1 MCPRCLEAHHELE
14 KFCPN
19 CGNPVSA
26 YASCLPFESAL
37 CVGFVMRVGA
47 AERYRI
53 SPFTVAGFALAA
65 LAYFPL
71 LAPFLWNRFAA
82 NLEPN
87 RKLDAESRANLSDEA
102 PPPLPERDRG

>member
-53 SPFTVAGFALAA
+53 SPLAFAGFVMSA
-65 LAYFPL
+65 LAYLPF
-71 LAPFLWNRFAA
+71 APFLWYRFAD

-87 RKLDAESRANLSDEA
+87 RKLDAESRANLSDVG
-102 PPPLPERDRG
+102 PPLPPVLEK